1 MKVSPQSQP
10 VSTDI
15 YSIHKFISALSSKN
29 YAAANKY
36 LKSAI
41 ESKLKN
47 RINNQLDTPLF

>member
-1 MKVSPQSQP
+1 MKVSSKEQRMSE
-10 VSTDI
+10 TTNI
-15 YSIHKFISALSSKN
+15 LKFISAVSAKN

-41 ESKLKN
+41 ESKLKS

>member
-1 MKVSPQSQP
+1 MKVSSQSKSD
-10 VSTDI
+10 STDI

>member
-1 MKVSPQSQP
+1 MKVSSEEQP
-10 VSTDI
+10 LSESTAI
-15 YSIHKFISALSSKN
+15 LKFISAISAKN

-41 ESKLKN
+41 ESKLKS